1 MFAGIFFPVCECAIV
16 PVMTRLVKKGVSMQI
31 AITFML
37 SAPIIN
43 PIVITSTFYAFD
55 FNFKWPLSRVCLG
68 LLIALIVG
76 LIMIIFQN
84 KLTMSPLET
93 KDHDN
98 KHEHGQEDAHRH
110 ECSCNFHC
118 DCNEKNTDSKS
129 RTLLLHSSEEFF
141 SVGKYLIIGA
151 FITSMIQMIVPKSIF
166 ERLSMQSWLSLIIM
180 MFLAFIF
187 SACSTSDAFIAKS
200 YISSFPERAVMGFM
214 VYGPMMDLKIY

>member
-1 MFAGIFFPVCECAIV
+1 
-16 PVMTRLVKKGVSMQI
+16 
-31 AITFML
+31 
-37 SAPIIN
+37 
-43 PIVITSTFYAFD
+43 
-55 FNFKWPLSRVCLG
+55 
-68 LLIALIVG
+68 
-76 LIMIIFQN
+76 
-84 KLTMSPLET
+84 MSPLET

-110 ECSCNFHC
+110 ECSCNCHC

-151 FITSMIQMIVPKSIF
+151 FITSMIQMIVPKAIF

-200 YISSFPERAVMGFM
+200 YISRFPEGAVMGFM